1 MRDGIPLES
10 LVRERSR
17 ESGAGRTGRAA
28 ALPPRRRPSTPR
40 PPWAPFPRP
49 SPLFVGREAEL
60 GRCRRLLGQ
69 SPLLLTYGLPGI
81 GKTEFIYRLVAE
93 LRAMPRWRRA
103 QPVLLRAHA
112 GLRIEDVLVR
122 LDPLLHPAPAV
133 PKLTAAFAAA
143 DAAALTAL
151 SHRLEQAPQLVFI
164 DDAHHL
170 EPTALAAVLS
180 YLARRI
186 SASRLLIAAR
196 AELPLLADMPSP
208 TVVRLGPL
216 SAAETAGLAVRLAEC
231 QGLSAPDLQ
240 TLPERTYGSPR
251 RLYGLV
257 LKDPGIAAEDK
268 EALAQTVR
276 QLTPAS
282 RELLLL
288 ARVLAGRLP
297 ISTWPEPAVHA
308 TAQSAELTTLV
319 RCQLIEFGQG
329 TVPDLVWS
337 AIAEEVT
344 PAELQRAH
352 LRAAQLHH
360 QHCACDPVGAEA
372 AAAALSAVEHYLAA
386 GEPQPA
392 WQIFHLWAPV
402 FCGEQLVSA
411 ALALLPKLHRQLAS
425 LQVEIDLVAVR
436 LLIGEGQLE
445 PAQLLLRQA
454 ESVAAP
460 ETAERC
466 ALLAGQVAQRA
477 GQLSRA
483 AELFRTAAALPGSA
497 AGQFLAAVHQAELAA
512 LRGESDLARS
522 LLDTLSA
529 DAARKAQWTKGERLQ
544 AACARVWMELLLG
557 HPAAAAQAA
566 QAALGDMEKGAPSPG
581 SAPLPPDDPQGRLL
595 VLTALSHSACGEVN
609 LARRALEQ
617 VRGFASATGAPSAQA
632 VALCTGFVLL
642 AAGQPAA
649 ARAPLQHAYGVFVAQ
664 QDLLPAAGAAL
675 ALGECS
681 LALGELSQAIEQL
694 GEAGRAATRAGC
706 APLQGLASALRASAL
721 LAAGRTESALSLS
734 AAVLG
739 NGSATPRARALARS
753 VRWRVYALAG
763 DTSRAAQELAAAAA
777 EASESEQEV
786 LLLQLELEQAEF
798 AAAHGLPVAA
808 IEHGERAARAFTTR
822 GMQHEAARARLAIA
836 LALVTRRAATD
847 LSRGQEFLTE
857 ASELANR
864 RGYAPLL
871 LAAALIEAA
880 LAHQGGDMDAVR
892 EPLERTLAQYPAA
905 AHGLAAQPLR
915 AALAGLDS
923 GDWSGN
929 ATLLTRL
936 GLLPGPESS
945 GSVAGPI
952 ELRSTSGRRL
962 LTPDAA
968 RTERARFDLAIDLDR
983 SELLVCATGQLVSGR
998 PQMCAV
1004 LAQLV
1009 TAGLAGADSERLF
1022 REVWKGTEY
1031 HPLRHRNTIH
1041 VALTRLRQLLRELFP
1056 KREFIETTA
1065 SGWRLTPESSLCTLR
1080 MARA

>member
-1 MRDGIPLES
+1 MRDVIPLES
-10 LVRERSR
+10 LVGERPRKSLRTASVPTRRLPSAPRE
-17 ESGAGRTGRAA
+17 
-28 ALPPRRRPSTPR
+28 
-40 PPWAPFPRP
+40 PFPRP

-60 GRCRRLLGQ
+60 ARCRRLLGQ
-69 SPLLLTYGLPGI
+69 SPLLLAYGLPGI
-81 GKTEFIYRLVAE
+81 GKTEFGYRLVAE
-93 LRAMPRWRRA
+93 LRAMPRWRRS
-103 QPVLLRAHA
+103 QPMLLRAHA
-112 GLRIEDVLVR
+112 GERVEDMLAR
-122 LDPLLHPAPAV
+122 LARLLHPTPAV
-133 PKLTAAFAAA
+133 HELAAA
-143 DAAALTAL
+143 SAAVDPAALTAL
-151 SHRLEQAPQLVFI
+151 SHRLEQEAQLVFI

-170 EPTALAAVLS
+170 DPTVLAGTLS

-186 SASRLLIAAR
+186 SASRLLIASR
-196 AELPLLADMPSP
+196 VELPLPAEMPPP

-216 SAAETAGLAVRLAEC
+216 SAAETGGLAVRLAEC
-231 QGLSAPDLQ
+231 QGLSAPDSQ
-240 TLPERTYGSPR
+240 TLPGRTYGSPR

-257 LKDPGIAAEDK
+257 LKDPSLAAEDK
-268 EALAQTVR
+268 EAVAQTVR
-276 QLTPAS
+276 QLSTAA
-282 RELLLL
+282 RELLVL

-297 ISTWPEPAVHA
+297 ISTWQEPVVRAA
-308 TAQSAELTTLV
+308 AESAELSALT
-319 RCQLIEFGQG
+319 RCQLIELGQY

-344 PAELQRAH
+344 QAEVQRAH

-392 WQIFHLWAPV
+392 WQIFHLWAPM
-402 FCGEQLVSA
+402 FCGEQLVRA
-411 ALALLPKLHRQLAS
+411 ALSLVPKLHHQLAS
-425 LQVEIDLVAVR
+425 RQVEIDLVAVR
-436 LLIGEGQLE
+436 LLVGEGQLE

-460 ETAERC
+460 EMAQRC

-497 AGQFLAAVHQAELAA
+497 SGQFLAAVHQAELAA
-512 LRGESDLARS
+512 LRGESGLARG
-522 LLDTLSA
+522 LLETL
-529 DAARKAQWTKGERLQ
+529 AANAVRRAQWTQGERLQ
-544 AACARVWMELLLG
+544 VACARVWMELLLG

-566 QAALGDMEKGAPSPG
+566 QAAVGDTELGTSSPSR
-581 SAPLPPDDPQGRLL
+581 APLPPNDPQGRLL
-595 VLTALSHSACGEVN
+595 ALTALAQSACGEVD
-609 LARRALEQ
+609 LARRTLEK
-617 VRGFASATGAPSAQA
+617 VRSFASATGAPSTQS

-681 LALGELSQAIEQL
+681 LALGELAQALEQL

-721 LAAGRTESALSLS
+721 LAAGRTESALALS
-734 AAVLG
+734 AAVLEHS
-739 NGSATPRARALARS
+739 SATPRARALARS

-777 EASESEQEV
+777 EAIESEQPV
-786 LLLQLELEQAEF
+786 LLLQLELERAEF
-798 AAAHGLPVAA
+798 AAAHGLPAA
-808 IEHGERAARAFTTR
+808 ALEHGERAERAYTAR
-822 GMQHEAARARLAIA
+822 GMQHEAARARLALA
-836 LALVTRRAATD
+836 LALVTRRAASD
-847 LSRGQEFLTE
+847 LSRGQELLTD

-880 LAHQGGDMDAVR
+880 LAHHGGDADAVR

-929 ATLLTRL
+929 AALLTRL
-936 GLLPGPESS
+936 GLLSGPESS
-945 GSVAGPI
+945 GAVAGPI

-968 RTERARFDLAIDLDR
+968 QTERARFDLAIDLDR

-998 PQMCAV
+998 PQMCAL

-1022 REVWKGTEY
+1022 REVWKGTAY

>member
-1 MRDGIPLES
+1 MRDVIPLES
-10 LVRERSR
+10 LVGGRPRKSLRTASVPTRRLPGVPRE
-17 ESGAGRTGRAA
+17 
-28 ALPPRRRPSTPR
+28 
-40 PPWAPFPRP
+40 PFPRP

-60 GRCRRLLGQ
+60 ARCRRLLGQ
-69 SPLLLTYGLPGI
+69 SPLLFAYGLPGI

-93 LRAMPRWRRA
+93 LRAMPRWRRS
-103 QPVLLRAHA
+103 QPVLLRARA
-112 GLRIEDVLVR
+112 GLCVEDLLAR
-122 LDPLLHPAPAV
+122 LERLLHPAAAV
-133 PKLTAAFAAA
+133 PKLAAA
-143 DAAALTAL
+143 SVAVDPAALTAL
-151 SHRLEQAPQLVFI
+151 AHRLEQEAQLVFI

-170 EPTALAAVLS
+170 DPMVLAGMLS
-180 YLARRI
+180 YLARRV
-186 SASRLLIAAR
+186 SLSRLLIASR
-196 AELPLLADMPSP
+196 VELPLLAEMPPP
-208 TVVRLGPL
+208 TIVRLGPL
-216 SAAETAGLAVRLAEC
+216 SVAETDGLAIRLAEC
-231 QGLSAPDLQ
+231 QGSSAPNSQ
-240 TLPERTYGSPR
+240 TLSGRTYGSPR

-257 LKDPGIAAEDK
+257 LKDPSLAAEDK
-268 EALAQTVR
+268 EALSQTVR
-276 QLTPAS
+276 QLSTAA
-282 RELLLL
+282 REQLVL

-297 ISTWPEPAVHA
+297 ISTWQEPAVRA
-308 TAQSAELTTLV
+308 AEESAELSVLT
-319 RCQLIEFGQG
+319 RCQLIEFGQN

-344 PAELQRAH
+344 RAELQRAH

-372 AAAALSAVEHYLAA
+372 AAAALSAVEHYLEA

-402 FCGEQLVSA
+402 FCGEQLVRA
-411 ALALLPKLHRQLAS
+411 ALSLVPKLHHQLAA

-436 LLIGEGQLE
+436 LLVGEGQLE

-454 ESVAAP
+454 ASVAAP
-460 ETAERC
+460 EMAQRC

-483 AELFRTAAALPGSA
+483 AELFRTASALPGSA
-497 AGQFLAAVHQAELAA
+497 SGQFLAAVHQAELAA
-512 LRGESDLARS
+512 LRGESGLARG
-522 LLDTLSA
+522 LLDTLAA
-529 DAARKAQWTKGERLQ
+529 DAVRKAQWTQGERLQ
-544 AACARVWMELLLG
+544 VACARVWMELLLG

-566 QAALGDMEKGAPSPG
+566 QAAQAAVGDAELGTSSPSR
-581 SAPLPPDDPQGRLL
+581 APLPPSDPQGRLL
-595 VLTALSHSACGEVN
+595 VLTALAQSACGEAN
-609 LARRALEQ
+609 SARRTLEK
-617 VRGFASATGAPSAQA
+617 VRSFASATGAPPAQA

-664 QDLLPAAGAAL
+664 QDPLPAAAAAL
-675 ALGECS
+675 AQGECS
-681 LALGELSQAIEQL
+681 LALGELAQAIEQL

-721 LAAGRTESALSLS
+721 LAAGRTESALALS
-734 AAVLG
+734 AAVLE
-739 NGSATPRARALARS
+739 NSSATPRARALARS

-777 EASESEQEV
+777 EAIESEQPV
-786 LLLQLELEQAEF
+786 LLLQLELERAEF
-798 AAAHGLPVAA
+798 AAAHGLPAA
-808 IEHGERAARAFTTR
+808 ALEHGERAERAYTAR
-822 GMQHEAARARLAIA
+822 GMQHEAARARLALA
-836 LALVTRRAATD
+836 LALVTRRAAAD

-880 LAHQGGDMDAVR
+880 LAHHGGDADAVR

-905 AHGLAAQPLR
+905 AQGLAAQPLR

-929 ATLLTRL
+929 AALLTRL

-945 GSVAGPI
+945 GAVAGPI

-968 RTERARFDLAIDLDR
+968 QTERARFDLAIDLDR

-998 PQMCAV
+998 PQMCAL

-1022 REVWKGTEY
+1022 REVWKGTAY

>member
-1 MRDGIPLES
+1 MRDVTPLES
-10 LVRERSR
+10 LIRERPR
-17 ESGAGRTGRAA
+17 ESGAGHTGRSA
-28 ALPPRRRPSTPR
+28 ALPARRRPSTP
-40 PPWAPFPRP
+40 PLWAPFPQP

-60 GRCRRLLGQ
+60 GRCRRLLAQ

-93 LRAMPRWRRA
+93 LRSLPRWRRA

-112 GLRIEDVLVR
+112 GMDIDDVLAR
-122 LDPLLHPAPAV
+122 LDQLLHPAGAV
-133 PKLTAAFAAA
+133 HKLSAASAAA

-151 SHRLEQAPQLVFI
+151 SHRLEQVPQLVFI
-164 DDAHHL
+164 EDAHHL
-170 EPTALAAVLS
+170 DPAALAAVLS

-196 AELPLLADMPSP
+196 AELPLLADMPPP

-216 SAAETAGLAVRLAEC
+216 SAAETAALAVRLAEC
-231 QGLSAPDLQ
+231 QGLSAPDSQ
-240 TLPERTYGSPR
+240 TLPGRTCGSPR
-251 RLYGLV
+251 RIYSLV
-257 LKDPGIAAEDK
+257 LKDPSIAAEDK
-268 EALAQTVR
+268 DALVQTVR
-276 QLTPAS
+276 QLTPAA

-308 TAQSAELTTLV
+308 ATQSAEITALI
-319 RCQLIEFGQG
+319 RFQLIEFGQY

-344 PAELQRAH
+344 SAELQRAH

-372 AAAALSAVEHYLAA
+372 PAAALSAVEHYLAA
-386 GEPQPA
+386 AEPQPA
-392 WQIFHLWAPV
+392 WQIFRLWAPV

-411 ALALLPKLHRQLAS
+411 ALALLPKLHHQLAS
-425 LQVEIDLVAVR
+425 LRVEIDLVAVR
-436 LLIGEGQLE
+436 LLVGEGQLE
-445 PAQLLLRQA
+445 PAELLLRQA
-454 ESVAAP
+454 ARVAAP

-497 AGQFLAAVHQAELAA
+497 SGQFLAAVHQAELAA

-522 LLDTLSA
+522 LLDSLSA
-529 DAARKAQWTKGERLQ
+529 DAARKAQWTQGERLQ

-566 QAALGDMEKGAPSPG
+566 QVALGDMELGVPSPG
-581 SAPLPPDDPQGRLL
+581 RAPLPPDDPQGRLL

-609 LARRALEQ
+609 LARRVLEQ

-664 QDLLPAAGAAL
+664 QDLLPAAGAAI

-681 LALGELSQAIEQL
+681 LALGELAQAIEQL
-694 GEAGRAATRAGC
+694 GEAGRAAMRAGC
-706 APLQGLASALRASAL
+706 APLQGLACALRASAL

-739 NGSATPRARALARS
+739 NGCATPRARAIARS

-763 DTSRAAQELAAAAA
+763 DTSHAAQELAAAAA
-777 EASESEQEV
+777 QATESEQEI
-786 LLLQLELEQAEF
+786 LLLELEQAEF
-798 AAAHGLPVAA
+798 AAAHGLPAAA
-808 IEHGERAARAFTTR
+808 IEHGQRVERAFTAR
-822 GMQHEAARARLAIA
+822 GMQHEAVRARLALA

-880 LAHQGGDMDAVR
+880 LAHQSGDMDAVR

-929 ATLLTRL
+929 AALLTRL

-945 GSVAGPI
+945 GSVAGQI

-968 RTERARFDLAIDLDR
+968 RSERARFDLAIDLDR
-983 SELLVCATGQLVSGR
+983 SELLVCATGQRVSGR
-998 PQMCAV
+998 PQMCAL

-1056 KREFIETTA
+1056 QREFIETTA
-1065 SGWRLTPESSLCTLR
+1065 SGWRLTTESSLCTLR
-1080 MARA
+1080 LARA